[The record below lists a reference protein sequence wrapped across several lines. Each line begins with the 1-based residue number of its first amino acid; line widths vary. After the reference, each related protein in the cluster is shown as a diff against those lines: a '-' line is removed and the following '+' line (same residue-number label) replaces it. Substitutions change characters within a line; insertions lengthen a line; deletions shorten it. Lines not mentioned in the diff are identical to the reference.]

1 MKHYKDNAHINNQK
15 GVGDQATRIM
25 QKGKD
30 RSSISSSS
38 FY

>member
-1 MKHYKDNAHINNQK
+1 MKHYKDNAHINNQ
-15 GVGDQATRIM
+15 GVGDQAKRIM